1 MKQPSLVFLGFVFAS
16 ATTIAAADN
25 GQAPDPATGPEI
37 HIEDVARFYQLYDA
51 SGGHPTAAS
60 SAGPWTYTD
69 DLGQRVTTRQ
79 QRPHCGRH
87 WPPTRDCG

>member
-1 MKQPSLVFLGFVFAS
+1 MTVQSLELPAPGLHAEWAAIVDELTRRGLLAGGLG
-16 ATTIAAADN
+16 TAALLGLAAC
-25 GQAPDPATGPEI
+25 G
-37 HIEDVARFYQLYDA
+37 